1 MRQKL
6 LELLNQYIDEYKKI
20 KEEYNHKRTNVTL
33 YQELINI
40 LNDGDIEENK
50 MLVTILLTTIYKNN
64 IYVDEFYGILLK
76 PERKQELKRFNTKIL
91 NDYNTL
97 KLEVSQLKN
106 RLDRNDEIVSSAY
119 RARKSFSL
127 QTKILDSKNDIYNIK
142 KIVNYYSISGVISNK
157 EEILLINEIELHN
170 RKTASKYGTKE
181 EQEYTEYLYN
191 ELPNVLNIGFQELDE
206 IEVLPERKKTLDSFA
221 KEINNLIPAIDKE
234 QIIELLETY
243 RKYNLEDREYNY
255 IIIKLLNEYLDE
267 MLILYTF
274 LLDKEVYSK
283 RSQRIELIKDYYSLL
298 ERYIIIINYY
308 NNITEYTLDIP
319 EEQEEPEIIKQE
331 ERKLIYSR
339 SIHDITQA
347 KIISDMGTF
356 PYENYENIENLII
369 QFKDGTLGN
378 KKIKTIKKGNKSDG
392 HIELKNDNIRIV
404 LRRVQ
409 DNIYCVLGVFI
420 KKANNDSN
428 AYRTITNRMT
438 PDVSTD
444 DKLYTQLELAKHT
457 EEELKK
463 IVKEK
468 SRKNGR

>member
-1 MRQKL
+1 M
-6 LELLNQYIDEYKKI
+6 
-20 KEEYNHKRTNVTL
+20 
-33 YQELINI
+33 
-40 LNDGDIEENK
+40 
-50 MLVTILLTTIYKNN
+50 
-64 IYVDEFYGILLK
+64 
-76 PERKQELKRFNTKIL
+76 
-91 NDYNTL
+91 
-97 KLEVSQLKN
+97 
-106 RLDRNDEIVSSAY
+106 
-119 RARKSFSL
+119 
-127 QTKILDSKNDIYNIK
+127 
-142 KIVNYYSISGVISNK
+142 
-157 EEILLINEIELHN
+157 
-170 RKTASKYGTKE
+170 
-181 EQEYTEYLYN
+181 
-191 ELPNVLNIGFQELDE
+191 PNVLNIGFQELDE

-274 LLDKEVYSK
+274 LLDKEIYSK